1 MDAINV
7 LKKIMYSQRRQKKS
21 CPATRTIDIIS
32 VLVLVSAILIPHP
45 LWAHGTVS
53 NPPSRIYSCYQEGPE
68 RPKSTACRAA
78 ILVGGTQA
86 AYDWNS
92 VNQASAAD
100 QHQWVVPNGSLCA
113 GGNSKFRGFDL
124 PRTDWTRYELVPDQ
138 ANRIHLDYYAT
149 AAHATRYFDVYI
161 TRYPIVEARSLAWSD
176 LELLCRVDQP
186 NKTGS
191 IYKLSCPLPQG
202 KSGNH
207 ILYTVWQRADSP
219 EAFYACNDVH
229 LPVSSVSVP
238 DPNTL
243 PRCYALWQAT
253 FWYQNGAVAS
263 YAGKNYRYTGTS
275 WIEEGPCIR

>member
-1 MDAINV
+1 MRYQRYQQNNRSAI
-7 LKKIMYSQRRQKKS
+7 K
-21 CPATRTIDIIS
+21 TIS
-32 VLVLVSAILIPHP
+32 VINAFVLVSVILMPNS
-45 LWAHGTVS
+45 LRAHGTIS

-68 RPKSTACRAA
+68 RPKSAACRAA
-78 ILVGGTQA
+78 IYAGGTQA
-86 AYDWNS
+86 VYDWNS
-92 VNQASAAD
+92 VNQPSAAD
-100 QHQWVVPNGSLCA
+100 QHQWVVPNGSLCS

-124 PRTDWTRYELVPDQ
+124 PRTDWARYELVPDQ

-186 NKTGS
+186 YKAGS

-207 ILYTVWQRADSP
+207 ILYTVWQRSDSP

-229 LPVSSVSVP
+229 LPASSVSVP
-238 DPNTL
+238 SVPGPYYPNAL
-243 PRCYALWQAT
+243 PRCYAPWQAA
-253 FWYQNGAVAS
+253 FWYQNGAAAS
-263 YAGKNYRYTGTS
+263 YAGKNYRYTGTA
-275 WIEEGPCIR
+275 WIVESPCAG